1 MNPMKSMLLVLA
13 GLVLIAGSAF
23 AFEGDFGVTLD
34 SSSVLSSGVVDTS
47 AESEYRAAVW
57 GELFQA
63 SDKGGSLDL
72 TAQGSYRYTAE
83 RPYIFD
89 LDLFRFTGLFSAALG
104 EGTAVELKAG
114 RFNFSDATKLILDQT
129 LDGVQISLLFSGFQ
143 IRLAGAYSGFIL
155 NPSSNVRV
163 SGLDWSEVN
172 DNSVFFG
179 PKRIIAQAFL
189 GSDGF
194 ALQALAQFDMRG
206 ETASEIVNTQYLGI
220 TGVPRL
226 SPNLYLDY
234 NLTASYGQSI
244 KGNNTTN
251 LISALGSFGFRFY
264 AEALA
269 ASRAHAKVTY
279 ATGFTPVV
287 LLLNN
292 FSVEDFRPITQPT
305 IGLAFSPR
313 LANLLYLD
321 VGYSFR
327 PFFNNSSTILSNI
340 EPLVGAR
347 VFFRDPV
354 PLLVSG
360 TPADILVNDLNPSS
374 TALYLGTEIEAGV
387 LARIFSDL
395 GLSVKGGVFLPSAGG
410 SNAFTSNRGTGFVL
424 KIEASAAM

>member
-1 MNPMKSMLLVLA
+1 MNRMKSMLFVLA
-13 GLVLIAGSAF
+13 GLALIAGSAF
-23 AFEGDFGVTLD
+23 AFDGDFGLTLD
-34 SSSVLSSGVVDTS
+34 TSTFLSSGVVDTGS
-47 AESEYRAAVW
+47 VSQYRAAVW
-57 GELFQA
+57 GELFQ
-63 SDKGGSLDL
+63 SMDKGGSLDL

-83 RPYIFD
+83 RPYIVD
-89 LDLFRFTGLFSAALG
+89 LDLLRFTGLFSAVMG

-129 LDGVQISLLFSGFQ
+129 LDGVQVSLLFSGFQ
-143 IRLAGAYSGFIL
+143 IRLAGAYSGFLL
-155 NPSSNVRV
+155 NPSSNVRI
-163 SGLDWSEVN
+163 SADDRLEVT

-179 PKRIIAQAFL
+179 PKRLVAQAL
-189 GSDGF
+189 IGSDGF

-206 ETASEIVNTQYLGI
+206 DTGGEIINTQYLGI
-220 TGVPRL
+220 AGTPRL
-226 SPNLYLDY
+226 SPNFYLDY
-234 NLTASYGQSI
+234 NLTASYGQSTVGS
-244 KGNNTTN
+244 KTTN
-251 LISALGSFGFRFY
+251 LISALGGIGVRFY
-264 AEALA
+264 AEKLA
-269 ASRAHAKVTY
+269 ASRAHARVTY

-287 LLLNN
+287 LLLED
-292 FSVEDFRPITQPT
+292 FSVEDFRPISQPT

-327 PFFNNSSTILSNI
+327 PFFSNPSSILSNI
-340 EPLVGAR
+340 QPLVGAR

-354 PLLVSG
+354 PFLVSG

-395 GLSVKGGVFLPSAGG
+395 GLSVKGGVFVPNSA
-410 SNAFTSNRGTGFVL
+410 AFTSNRGIGFVL